1 MAWFTVVG
9 ASLGLNGSPLP
20 RPKRKHAP
28 EILVRL
34 AKQNEREAG
43 KMKVMTKIMMAT
55 ALVSTTAVSF
65 DLPADARTRHHYSSR
80 TRYYYKY
87 CRHSSAAT
95 GKVVG
100 GVTGAV
106 VGSRVLGGGL
116 LGAAA
121 GAVGGVVAGG
131 AIDRSMTAHRRCR
144 YYR

>member
-1 MAWFTVVG
+1 MKK
-9 ASLGLNGSPLP
+9 LN
-20 RPKRKHAP
+20 
-28 EILVRL
+28 
-34 AKQNEREAG
+34 
-43 KMKVMTKIMMAT
+43 KIMLAT
-55 ALVSTTAVSF
+55 ALVATGATTF
-65 DLPADARTRHHYSSR
+65 DVPAEARTRHRYHSN
-80 TRYYYKY
+80 TRYAYKY

-106 VGSRVLGGGL
+106 VGSKVLGGGL

-131 AIDRSMTAHRRCR
+131 AIDRTMTAPRRCR

>member
-1 MAWFTVVG
+1 
-9 ASLGLNGSPLP
+9 
-20 RPKRKHAP
+20 
-28 EILVRL
+28 
-34 AKQNEREAG
+34 
-43 KMKVMTKIMMAT
+43 MKSMTKIMMAT
-55 ALVSTTAVSF
+55 ALVSTTATAF
-65 DLPADARTRHHYSSR
+65 DVPAEARTRHHYSSR
-80 TRYYYKY
+80 TRYTYKY

-106 VGSRVLGGGL
+106 VGSKVLGGGL